1 MSNRRLSR
9 RALVALT
16 LFGVGCL
23 IAAGCSGDDDGGT
36 PSTTAGTGVGVT
48 VPTFSDASVPVEVPV
63 GQRFVIMLPADPAHG
78 WRWVVDGVDTDK
90 LAPLGSEF
98 RDDPAL
104 LAQATTTTA
113 PPPPETTGPEPG
125 GSTTESTTTTVV
137 ETTPTTTPGPLV
149 QLLSF
154 AGTRIDGTT
163 LTLVYEPVV
172 PGDAD
177 PADFPRV
184 TFNVWIGGFQ
194 PPAPSSET
202 TLPD

>member
-78 WRWVVDGVDTDK
+78 WRWVVENVDTAK

-98 RDDPAL
+98 QDDPAL
-104 LAQATTTTA
+104 LAKATTTTTA
-113 PPPPETTGPEPG
+113 PPPPETTEPVPDA
-125 GSTTESTTTTVV
+125 STEPTTTTVG
-137 ETTPTTTPGPLV
+137 ETTTTTTPGPLV

-154 AGTRIDGTT
+154 AGTRLDATR

-184 TFNVWIGGFQ
+184 TFDVWIGGFK
-194 PPAPSSET
+194 PPPPSSET